1 MRKTSETNVSLS
13 LLLDGSG
20 RAEVECGIP
29 FFEHMLTLFCSHGC
43 FDIVL
48 KAEGDLEVDAHHL
61 VEDIGLVLG
70 QAFDDALGD
79 RAGIKRYGSIIL
91 PMDEALVLVAA
102 DFSGRP
108 YLVFDLPLA
117 AARLGSF
124 DTELVEDFLQAFVS
138 RARCTLHVK
147 LLNGRNTHHKIE
159 ALFKARGRALDEASR
174 RDERVRGIPSTKGIL

>member
-117 AARLGSF
+117 
-124 DTELVEDFLQAFVS
+124 VS

-159 ALFKARGRALDEASR
+159 ALFKALGRALDEASR
-174 RDERVRGIPSTKGIL
+174 GDERVRGIPSTKGIL